1 MNLPPRRIT
10 FQLVS
15 LFDLLIIIIFA
26 QYFDLQA
33 KVREERSRESEAARE
48 QALARVAAEER
59 LQLEQRQFDH
69 LAGLVG
75 NLFQI
80 DEPALEELLTTRT
93 TDEQNRIRQALA
105 RIRDSRG
112 IEGLRQILTFAELEK
127 RCDLWQLHVEEDG
140 ICHIRSGDMETRLRT
155 DSADRF
161 AAELHKFYRTLPESK
176 SLVMVLLSWDDAS
189 RRSWET
195 AERGMDQTLSR
206 LRLEEDRRIRFE
218 SAVLGY
224 LPRLPLT
231 PTAPAK
237 R

>member
-33 KVREERSRESEAARE
+33 KVQEERGRESASARE
-48 QALARVAAEER
+48 QSLARVAAEER

-69 LAGLVG
+69 LASLVG
-75 NLFQI
+75 QLFDI
-80 DEPALEELLTTRT
+80 DEPALADLLTTRSP
-93 TDEQNRIRQALA
+93 DEQTRIRQALA
-105 RIRDSRG
+105 RIRDSHG

-127 RCDLWQLHVEEDG
+127 RCDLWQLHVEDDG

-195 AERGMDQTLSR
+195 AENGMDLTLNR
-206 LRLEEDRRIRFE
+206 LRIEEDRRIRFE

-224 LPRLPLT
+224 LPRLAS
-231 PTAPAK
+231 APPGAAQ

>member
-1 MNLPPRRIT
+1 MNLLPRRIT

-33 KVREERSRESEAARE
+33 KVQEERVRESTAARE
-48 QALARVAAEER
+48 QSLARVAAEER

-69 LAGLVG
+69 LASLVG
-75 NLFQI
+75 QLFDI
-80 DEPALEELLTTRT
+80 DEPTLEELLTTRS
-93 TDEQNRIRQALA
+93 TDEQTRIRQALA

-195 AERGMDQTLSR
+195 AEKGMDQTLSR
-206 LRLEEDRRIRFE
+206 LRIEEDRRIRFE

-224 LPRLPLT
+224 LPRLASASAGA
-231 PTAPAK
+231 AP

>member
-1 MNLPPRRIT
+1 MSLPPRRLT

-33 KVREERSRESEAARE
+33 KVRAERARETASARE
-48 QALARVAAEER
+48 QSVARMAAEER

-69 LAGLVG
+69 LASLVG
-75 NLFQI
+75 QLFDI
-80 DEPALEELLTTRT
+80 DEPALAELMTTRT
-93 TDEQNRIRQALA
+93 TDEQNRIRQALS
-105 RIRDSRG
+105 RIRDSQG
-112 IEGLRQILTFAELEK
+112 VEGLRQILTFAELEK

-140 ICHIRSGDMETRLRT
+140 ICHIRAGDLEIRLRT

-161 AAELHKFYRTLPESK
+161 AAELHKFYRTLPKSK

-195 AERGMDQTLSR
+195 AEKGMDQTLSR

-224 LPRLPLT
+224 LPRLASPS
-231 PTAPAK
+231 PPA
-237 R
+237 RR

>member
-1 MNLPPRRIT
+1 MG
-10 FQLVS
+10 Q
-15 LFDLLIIIIFA
+15 LFD
-26 QYFDLQA
+26 
-33 KVREERSRESEAARE
+33 
-48 QALARVAAEER
+48 
-59 LQLEQRQFDH
+59 
-69 LAGLVG
+69 
-75 NLFQI
+75 I
-80 DEPALEELLTTRT
+80 DEPALADLLTTRSP
-93 TDEQNRIRQALA
+93 DEQTRIRQALA
-105 RIRDSRG
+105 RIRDSHG

-127 RCDLWQLHVEEDG
+127 RCDLWQLHVEDDG

-195 AERGMDQTLSR
+195 AERGMDQTLNR
-206 LRLEEDRRIRFE
+206 LRIEEDRRIRFE

-224 LPRLPLT
+224 LPRLAS
-231 PTAPAK
+231 APPGAAL